1 MEYWYLSD
9 NKLEARAALL
19 GLEDIIVDRDYRENG
34 SKHVVSHEGE
44 EIFHVTVFKNSRGEP
59 ILRLKDAE
67 TGIILLQKNHRG
79 SWGGMQR
86 LIKRAAVYFY
96 PVSTV
101 GRRRMEE
108 LGLGFKNDTIIET

>member
-1 MEYWYLSD
+1 MEYWFLSD
-9 NKLEARAALL
+9 KKMEARVALL
-19 GLEDIIVDRDYRENG
+19 GLEQMVVDRDYREND

-44 EIFHVTVFKNSRGEP
+44 DIFYVTVFKNNHGEP

-67 TGIILLQKNHRG
+67 TGIILLQKKYRG
-79 SWGGMQR
+79 GWGGMQR

-96 PVSTV
+96 PISTA

-108 LGLGFKNDTIIET
+108 MGLAFKNETIIEY

>member
-19 GLEDIIVDRDYRENG
+19 GLEDMVIGRDFRENG

-44 EIFHVTVFKNSRGEP
+44 DIFYVTVFKNHLGEP
-59 ILRLKDAE
+59 ILRFKDAA
-67 TGIILLQKNHRG
+67 TGIILLQKKPRG
-79 SWGGMQR
+79 KWPGMRRIIQS
-86 LIKRAAVYFY
+86 AAVYFY
-96 PVSTV
+96 PISTV

-108 LGLGFKNDTIIET
+108 LGLEFKNNTIIET